1 MTKQQKLQAAVEKLE
16 TRKKSAQ
23 LRALLPDIEKRIAAG
38 ARIADIAQALSDN
51 GLPITLATLKS
62 YLYRARKAVR
72 QSSREGDDVLQ
83 HHDPE
88 SLTTRNPGTP
98 SLLYSPSASADPV
111 RNINT
116 VRCLRQLRRGDVF
129 TRAELSRI
137 LGLTRATVG
146 RAINELIAARLVLE
160 TDLHM
165 EKGRPGRPG
174 AGIRLNPQGAYAIGI
189 DISSS
194 ALTGILIGL
203 GMQVIERI
211 IVPIESLRSDLLQM
225 VDLIAQMPARLLSL
239 SGVSS
244 RQLQGVCISV
254 PGLIDKTGRVVVA
267 PFLHWRDVPLQT
279 LLAARQELIWPVI
292 VCNDAVAFAHA
303 EQSRLNKTDVKN
315 MLLILLAEGLGGAI
329 IQQGQIVKGA
339 HGFAGEFGHMI
350 MSDKVSEASEA
361 ALEMLAGYPRF
372 SPWLPGKATIEE
384 QMAWIADPDNIKK
397 IPRFPHILEKW
408 AEALSAGLLN
418 LIYLFDPEE
427 IILGGPLSSLFPLIE
442 SQVQVM
448 LKDNILYGYQI
459 PPILITQFGAD
470 GAAIGAASTVLSKLF
485 SLPAL

>member
-38 ARIADIAQALSDN
+38 TSIADIARALSDN

-62 YLYRARKAVR
+62 YLYRARKAARKAPSDGGDPQNSFDVE
-72 QSSREGDDVLQ
+72 SSV
-83 HHDPE
+83 
-88 SLTTRNPGTP
+88 TRNPGVSSRLYQSPASTQP
-98 SLLYSPSASADPV
+98 S

-116 VRCLRQLRRGDVF
+116 VRCLRQLRRGDIF
-129 TRAELSRI
+129 TRAELSRM

-146 RAINELIAARLVLE
+146 RAINELIADKLVLE
-160 TDLHM
+160 TDLQM
-165 EKGRPGRPG
+165 EEGRPGRPG

-203 GMQVIERI
+203 GMQVIEKI
-211 IVPIESLRSDLLQM
+211 ILPIESLKNDLLKM
-225 VDLIAQMPARLLSL
+225 VELIAQIPARLLFL
-239 SGVSS
+239 SGITSQ
-244 RQLQGVCISV
+244 QLQGICISV

-279 LLAARQELIWPVI
+279 LLAARQELVWPII
-292 VCNDAVAFAHA
+292 VCNDAVAFANA
-303 EQSRLNKTDVKN
+303 EQSRSNKTDVKN
-315 MLLILLAEGLGGAI
+315 MLLILLAEGLGGAV
-329 IQQGQIVKGA
+329 IQHGQIVKGA

-350 MSDKVSEASEA
+350 MSDKVSAASETA
-361 ALEMLAGYPRF
+361 FEMLAGYQRF
-372 SPWLPGKATIEE
+372 YPWLPENATIEE
-384 QMAWIADPDNIKK
+384 QMAWIADPANRRT
-397 IPRFPHILEKW
+397 IPQLPRILDKW

-427 IILGGPLSSLFPLIE
+427 IILGGPLSSLFPLIA

-448 LKDNILYGYQI
+448 LKENILYGYQI
-459 PPILITQFGAD
+459 PPILVTQFGAD
-470 GAAIGAASTVLSKLF
+470 GAAIGAASMVLSNLF
-485 SLPAL
+485 SLPVM